1 MDRMRCNICDNY
13 LRGLEQCKFCSFEWA
28 TEPPWM
34 DDDWDIL
41 DMNPEEEWEHLQI
54 QYRLKAKGIEC
65 LTADIWWDENLAIVI
80 GAKATPN
87 RVAEALGVDEDVIYD
102 DSERG
107 WMILNLFQE
116 KALRLGCDINE
127 RWETESG

>member
-34 DDDWDIL
+34 GDDWDIL

-87 RVAEALGVDEDVIYD
+87 KVAEALGVDEDVIYD

-107 WMILNLFQE
+107 WMILNLYQE
-116 KALRLGCDINE
+116 KCLRLGFDVNKEWGVNDI
-127 RWETESG
+127 